1 MKTYQVVLTKSYL
14 VTVRAR
20 TKEQARRVCEFY
32 TNDIQDIST
41 KENREKE
48 KFLIKNIGCTVNE
61 TFDCCEIKKY
71 ERDYNKNYSR
81 RL

>member
-14 VTVRAR
+14 VTVSAK

-41 KENREKE
+41 IENRGKE
-48 KFLIKNIGCTVNE
+48 KFLIEKIECTVNE
-61 TFDCCEIKKY
+61 TFDCREIKTI
-71 ERDYNKNYSR
+71 
-81 RL
+81 

>member
-14 VTVRAR
+14 VSVSAK

-41 KENREKE
+41 IENREKE
-48 KFLIKNIGCTVNE
+48 KFLIKNIECTVNE
-61 TFDCCEIKKY
+61 TFDCHETKTI
-71 ERDYNKNYSR
+71 
-81 RL
+81 

>member
-14 VTVRAR
+14 VSVSAK

-41 KENREKE
+41 IENREKE
-48 KFLIKNIGCTVNE
+48 KFLIKNIECTVNE
-61 TFDCCEIKKY
+61 TFDCHEIKTI
-71 ERDYNKNYSR
+71 
-81 RL
+81 

>member
-14 VTVRAR
+14 VSVSAK

-41 KENREKE
+41 RENRERE
-48 KFLIKNIGCTVNE
+48 KFLIKNIECTVNE
-61 TFDCCEIKKY
+61 TFDCREIKTI
-71 ERDYNKNYSR
+71 
-81 RL
+81 